1 MCYVLSLYMSMIQN
15 ILFILLTEITMSV
28 HVSVI
33 QITEHFIHPAHGN
46 YTVSSGVWRLQCQF
60 ICDTE
65 YFHSILFMEITV
77 HVYGNYSQFMC
88 L

>member
-33 QITEHFIHPAHGN
+33 QITEHFIHPAYRN
-46 YTVSSGVWRLQCQF
+46 YSVSSCVCDTDYRTLYPSCSWKLHCQF
-60 ICDTE
+60 RC
-65 YFHSILFMEITV
+65 MEITV
-77 HVYGNYSQFMC
+77 SVH